1 MFVLVLQISFSS
13 MDIDVRIEQAVFQTL
28 CHLRLTDHPS
38 LPGRGLIITV
48 RDEMSIL
55 SLGLIYI

>member
-1 MFVLVLQISFSS
+1 